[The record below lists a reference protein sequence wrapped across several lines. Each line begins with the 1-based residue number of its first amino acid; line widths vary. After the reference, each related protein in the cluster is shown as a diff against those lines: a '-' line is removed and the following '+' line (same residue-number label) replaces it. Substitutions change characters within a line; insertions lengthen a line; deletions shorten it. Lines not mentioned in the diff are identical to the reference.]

1 MMKERFIE
9 IYKKS
14 IKRDGADRL
23 LEYLEANGFFE
34 DPASARHHLAERGG
48 LCRHSVHVYD
58 RLVAL
63 VDMEAAYNPNFVRP
77 SDESIAIAALL
88 HDVCKC
94 GVYHKEP
101 KNVKTYDPDKVAAA
115 QRWQVKHD
123 DLGDFIWET
132 VMGYKFDDPLPYGH
146 GSKSVYVVSGFMRL
160 TREEAF
166 AIRYHMST
174 WQIEDAGDPGKAY
187 EMYELALLLH
197 MADELASFVD
207 EKEEN

>member
-1 MMKERFIE
+1 MKDRFIE
-9 IYKKS
+9 IFEKNV
-14 IKRDGADRL
+14 RREGADRL
-23 LEYLEANGFFE
+23 LEYLKSAGFFE
-34 DPASARHHLAERGG
+34 DPASARQHLAECGG

-77 SDESIAIAALL
+77 SDESIAISALL

-94 GVYHKEP
+94 GVYQREP

-174 WQIEDAGDPGKAY
+174 WQSEDAGDPGKAY